1 MRKSMQKAY
10 ACLMKGDSY
19 MDKINSEE
27 TKERKKKRSAGVVGS
42 IKHSIEEA
50 KLKREAPLLD
60 VIVFFISFL
69 FSRCH
74 VVFGSHPLAIAFIA
88 LLPNRVW
95 IAVLGAVSGAL
106 TLGKS
111 GIIYSMISVIVVF
124 LRIIVSGSDK
134 DENGEKLYFKWFS
147 EGLLLKMSAS
157 LIGGFI
163 AAVYEVLLSGFTST
177 TVLFGISMILLPPLL
192 VFALSG
198 LFDCDITFSKL
209 FDSSVNV
216 FSNKGKSEKEK
227 FNLLFFRLSALLLI
241 FLVSI
246 SFKEYDLLGISIA
259 YIFSGAATLI
269 VARRF
274 GALWG
279 CIVGFVSSFGISSA
293 YSVSF
298 ALAGIAAGGLFNLGL
313 TYGIIGGGALL
324 GAWGAYAGALE
335 GLLTILPEYA
345 IAALTVS
352 PILKRLSAEKTE
364 SECEESEKS
373 ALDMVG
379 TVALSYRNRYKG
391 NLSALELSLSAISS
405 SIKQYNEN
413 STRPT
418 REELSDLIL
427 ECADKYCR
435 ACEGRGACMTKGDRK
450 FIENTSE
457 LAEILYV
464 NGRITEDDLGAY
476 PEYCRLSPNI
486 AEAIN
491 RGAAILAEE
500 KFREMKKDTSS
511 EDFGL
516 IAKLINE
523 ARLED
528 EKEKSLNEELSERLS
543 DVMLDAGLTDG
554 VIRAFGERRPYF
566 ILAAEDES
574 GSKITAPE
582 LKMNI
587 ESIAGVRLGTPE
599 FYRRGKMALME
610 CPSDKSY
617 AAECAVAS
625 IAGEREDVSG
635 DTAIAFE
642 SADGHFYSLISDGM
656 GSGKEAKET
665 SALVADFMSRALEFS
680 PEGQT
685 VLKILNH
692 TVRHKHRECSATVD
706 LFCVDLYRGDAEF
719 LKSGAAAS
727 YVKRGSS
734 IFRIKSKTAPLG
746 LMKNVDAERIKID
759 LEGDDYIIMLSDGIA
774 QSAEDTPWLLELL
787 SKPPKR
793 NLKEYADT
801 ILAASLKNLPH
812 TDDMTVLVTRVIKT
826 KD

>member
-1 MRKSMQKAY
+1 
-10 ACLMKGDSY
+10 
-19 MDKINSEE
+19 MDKTNHDE
-27 TKERKKKRSAGVVGS
+27 TQERRKKKGASVVGS
-42 IKHSIEEA
+42 LKHSLEEA
-50 KLKREAPLLD
+50 RQKREAPLID
-60 VIVFFISFL
+60 VVTFFVAFL

-74 VVFGSHPLAIAFIA
+74 VIFGSHPLAIAFIA
-88 LLPNRVW
+88 VLPTRVW

-124 LRIIVSGSDK
+124 LRIIVSGTEK
-134 DENGEKLYFKWFS
+134 DNDGEAHYFKWFS
-147 EGLLLKMSAS
+147 EGLILKMSAS

-163 AAVYEVLLSGFTST
+163 AAVYEVLLSGINLTSM
-177 TVLFGISMILLPPLL
+177 LFGLSMILIPPLL

-198 LFDCDITFSKL
+198 LFDCDITFLKL
-209 FDSSVNV
+209 FDNSSNV
-216 FSNKGKSEKEK
+216 FSSKGKSEKDK
-227 FNLLFFRLSALLLI
+227 FNLLFFRLSALLII
-241 FLVSI
+241 FLISI
-246 SFKEYDLLGISIA
+246 SFKEYELLGISVA
-259 YIFSGAATLI
+259 YIFSGAITLI
-269 VARRF
+269 VSRRF
-274 GALWG
+274 GALYG
-279 CIVGFVSSFGISSA
+279 CITGFVSSFGISSA
-293 YSVSF
+293 YSVAF
-298 ALAGIAAGGLFNLGL
+298 ALAGIGAGGLFPLGL
-313 TYGIIGGGALL
+313 TYGIVGGGALVS
-324 GAWGAYAGALE
+324 AWATYAGALE

-345 IAALTVS
+345 IAALAIS
-352 PILKRLSAEKTE
+352 PVLKRLSQEKSE
-364 SECEESEKS
+364 RECEEVEKS
-373 ALDMVG
+373 ATDMVG

-391 NLSALELSLSAISS
+391 NLNALEMSLFAISS
-405 SIKQYNEN
+405 SIKDYNEH

-418 REELSDLIL
+418 KEELSDLIL

-450 FIENTSE
+450 FIENTDE
-457 LAEILYV
+457 LANLLYK

-491 RGAAILAEE
+491 RGAAILTEE
-500 KFREMKKDTSS
+500 KFKEMKKDTSS

-523 ARLED
+523 ARLAD
-528 EKEKSLNEELSERLS
+528 EREKSLNDELSVRLS
-543 DVMLDAGLTDG
+543 CVMTDAGFTDG

-574 GSKITAPE
+574 GSRITSPE
-582 LKMNI
+582 LKKNI

-610 CPSDKSY
+610 CPSEKSFS
-617 AAECAVAS
+617 AECATAS
-625 IAGEREDVSG
+625 IAGEREEISG
-635 DTAIAFE
+635 DTAVAFE
-642 SADGHFYSLISDGM
+642 SAGGYFYSLISDGM
-656 GSGKEAKET
+656 GTGNEAKET
-665 SALVADFMSRALEFS
+665 SALVADFLRGALEFS

-692 TVRHKHRECSATVD
+692 TVRHRHRECSATVD
-706 LFCVDLYRGDAEF
+706 LFSVDLYRGDAEF

-774 QSAEDTPWLLELL
+774 QSAEDTPWLLDLL

-793 NLKEYADT
+793 NLKEYADS
-801 ILAASLKNLPH
+801 ILSAALKNLSH
-812 TDDMTVLVTRVIKT
+812 SDDMTVSVTRVIRT

>member
-1 MRKSMQKAY
+1 
-10 ACLMKGDSY
+10 

-27 TKERKKKRSAGVVGS
+27 TKERKKKRGAGVVSS

-50 KLKREAPLLD
+50 KMKREAPLLD
-60 VIVFFISFL
+60 VIVFFIAFL

-88 LLPNRVW
+88 LLPSRVW

-134 DENGEKLYFKWFS
+134 DDDGEKLYFRWFS

-216 FSNKGKSEKEK
+216 FSSKGKSEKEK
-227 FNLLFFRLSALLLI
+227 FNLLFFRLSALLII
-241 FLVSI
+241 FLISI
-246 SFKEYDLLGISIA
+246 SFKEYELLGISIA

-269 VARRF
+269 ISRRF

-298 ALAGIAAGGLFNLGL
+298 ALAGIASGGLFSLGL

-352 PILKRLSAEKTE
+352 PILKKLSIEKTE
-364 SECEESEKS
+364 SECEESERS

-391 NLSALELSLSAISS
+391 NLNALELSLYAISS
-405 SIKQYNEN
+405 SIKQYNES
-413 STRPT
+413 STHPT

-450 FIENTSE
+450 FIENTAE
-457 LAEILYV
+457 LAEILYT
-464 NGRITEDDLGAY
+464 NGKITENDLGAY
-476 PEYCRLSPNI
+476 PEYCKLSPNI

-543 DVMLDAGLTDG
+543 EVMLDAGLADG

-582 LKMNI
+582 LKKNI
-587 ESIAGVRLGTPE
+587 EAIAGVRLGTPE

-642 SADGHFYSLISDGM
+642 SADGHFYSMISDGM

-665 SALVADFMSRALEFS
+665 SSLVADFMSRALEFS

-706 LFCVDLYRGDAEF
+706 LFSVDLYRGDAEF

-759 LEGDDYIIMLSDGIA
+759 LEGEDYIIMLSDGIA

-793 NLKEYADT
+793 NLKEYADS

-812 TDDMTVLVTRVIKT
+812 TDDMTVLVTRVIRT

>member
-1 MRKSMQKAY
+1 
-10 ACLMKGDSY
+10 
-19 MDKINSEE
+19 MDRISHEE
-27 TKERKKKRSAGVVGS
+27 TKEKRKKKAGVIGT

-50 KLKREAPLLD
+50 RMKREAPLLD
-60 VIVFFISFL
+60 VITFFIAFL

-88 LLPNRVW
+88 VLPTRVW
-95 IAVLGAVSGAL
+95 IATLGAVSGAL

-124 LRIIVSGSDK
+124 LRIIVSGTDRSED
-134 DENGEKLYFKWFS
+134 GERVYLKWFS
-147 EGLLLKMSAS
+147 EGLMLKMSAS

-163 AAVYEVLLSGFTST
+163 AAVYEILLSGFTLT
-177 TVLFGISMILLPPLL
+177 AMLFGLSMILMPPLL

-198 LFDCDITFSKL
+198 LFDCGISFYTV

-216 FSNKGKSEKEK
+216 FSSKGKSEKDK
-227 FNLLFFRLSALLLI
+227 FNLLFFRLSALLII
-241 FLVSI
+241 FLISI
-246 SFKEYDLLGISIA
+246 SFKEYELLGISIA
-259 YIFSGAATLI
+259 YIFAGAATLI
-269 VARRF
+269 IARRF
-274 GALWG
+274 GALYG
-279 CIVGFVSSFGISSA
+279 CIVGFVSSFGLSSS
-293 YSVSF
+293 YSVCF
-298 ALAGIAAGGLFNLGL
+298 ALAGIGAGALFGSLGIS
-313 TYGIIGGGALL
+313 YGIVGGGALL
-324 GAWGAYAGALE
+324 AAWGAYAGSVV
-335 GLLTILPEYA
+335 GLLTVLPEYA
-345 IAALTVS
+345 IASLTVF
-352 PILKRLSAEKTE
+352 PILKKLSAEKTE
-364 SECEESEKS
+364 AECEEVEKS
-373 ALDMVG
+373 AIDMVG

-391 NLSALELSLSAISS
+391 NLSALEMSLAAISS
-405 SIKQYNEN
+405 SIKQYNES

-435 ACEGRGACMTKGDRK
+435 ACEGRGACMTKSDRK
-450 FIENTSE
+450 FIENTYE
-457 LAEILYV
+457 LADTLYT
-464 NGRITEDDLGAY
+464 NGKITEDDLGAY
-476 PEYCRLSPNI
+476 PEYCRLSPNV

-511 EDFGL
+511 EDFGI

-523 ARLED
+523 ARIED
-528 EKEKSLNEELSERLS
+528 EKEKALNEELSARLA
-543 DVMLDAGLTDG
+543 DVMLDAGLADG

-574 GSKITAPE
+574 GNKITAPE
-582 LKMNI
+582 LKKNI
-587 ESIAGVRLGTPE
+587 EAIAGVRLGTPE

-610 CPSDKSY
+610 CPSEKSF

-625 IAGEREDVSG
+625 VAGEREDVSG
-635 DTAIAFE
+635 DTATAFE
-642 SADGHFYSLISDGM
+642 SAGGYFYSLISDGM
-656 GSGKEAKET
+656 GTGREAKQI
-665 SALVADFMSRALEFS
+665 SSLVSDFMTRALEFN

-685 VLKILNH
+685 VLRILNH
-692 TVRHKHRECSATVD
+692 TVRHKRRECSATVD
-706 LFCVDLYRGDAEF
+706 LFSVDLYRGDAEF

-746 LMKNVDAERIKID
+746 LMKNVDAERIRVE
-759 LEGDDYIIMLSDGIA
+759 LEGEDYIIMMSDGIA

-793 NLKEYADT
+793 NLKEYADS
-801 ILAASLKNLPH
+801 ILAAALKNLPH
-812 TDDMTVLVTRVIKT
+812 TDDMTVLVTKVIKK

>member
-1 MRKSMQKAY
+1 
-10 ACLMKGDSY
+10 
-19 MDKINSEE
+19 MDNLSHEE
-27 TKERKKKRSAGVVGS
+27 TKEKRKRRADKILSS

-50 KLKREAPLLD
+50 KMKREAPLLD
-60 VIVFFISFL
+60 VVTFFVAFL

-74 VVFGSHPLAIAFIA
+74 LVFGAHPLAIAFIA
-88 LLPNRVW
+88 VLPTRVW

-111 GIIYSMISVIVVF
+111 GIIYSMIAVIVVF
-124 LRIIVSGSDK
+124 LRIIVSGTDK
-134 DENGEKLYFKWFS
+134 RDDERVYFKWFS
-147 EGLLLKMSAS
+147 ENLLLKMSAA

-163 AAVYEVLLSGFTST
+163 AAVYETLLSGLTFTT
-177 TVLFGISMILLPPLL
+177 MLFGVSMILIPPLL
-192 VFALSG
+192 VFAISG
-198 LFDCDITFSKL
+198 LFDCDISLYDIFENSG
-209 FDSSVNV
+209 NV
-216 FSNKGKSEKEK
+216 FSSKGKSEKEK
-227 FNLLFFRLSALLLI
+227 FNLLFFRLSALLVL

-246 SFKEYDLLGISIA
+246 SFKEYELLGISLG

-274 GALWG
+274 GALYG
-279 CIVGFVSSFGISSA
+279 CVTGFVSSFGLSSSL
-293 YSVSF
+293 SVSF
-298 ALAGIAAGGLFNLGL
+298 ALAGICAGGLFPLGIS
-313 TYGIIGGGALL
+313 YGIVGGGALL
-324 GAWGAYAGALE
+324 TVWAAYAESLR
-335 GLLTILPEYA
+335 GLLGVLPEYA
-345 IAALTVS
+345 IAALVVF
-352 PILKRLSAEKTE
+352 PALKRISREKTE
-364 SECEESEKS
+364 TECEEVEKS
-373 ALDMVG
+373 AMDMVG
-379 TVALSYRNRYKG
+379 TVAMSYRNRYKG
-391 NLSALELSLSAISS
+391 NVSALEMSLFAISS

-413 STRPT
+413 SANPT
-418 REELSDLIL
+418 KEELSDLIL

-435 ACEGRGACMTKGDRK
+435 ACDGREACITKGDRK
-450 FIENTSE
+450 FIEHAYE
-457 LAEILYV
+457 LADILYT
-464 NGRITEDDLGAY
+464 NGKIKDEDLDAY

-500 KFREMKKDTSS
+500 KFREAKKDTSS
-511 EDFGL
+511 EDFGI

-523 ARLED
+523 ARIED
-528 EKEKSLNEELSERLS
+528 EKEKSLNEQLSERLA
-543 DVMLDAGLTDG
+543 DVLTDAGLDDG
-554 VIRAFGERRPYF
+554 VIRAFGERKPYF

-574 GSKITAPE
+574 GNRITAPE
-582 LKMNI
+582 LKTNI
-587 ESIAGVRLGTPE
+587 EHIAGVRLGTPE

-610 CPSDKSY
+610 CPSERSF

-635 DTAIAFE
+635 DTASAFE
-642 SADGHFYSLISDGM
+642 SDGGYFYSLISDGM

-665 SALVADFMSRALEFS
+665 SSFVADFMKRALEFN

-692 TVRHKHRECSATVD
+692 TIRHRHRECSATVD
-706 LFCVDLYRGDAEF
+706 LFSVDLYRGEAQF

-746 LMKNVDAERIKID
+746 LMKSVDAEKIKIE

-774 QSAEDTPWLLELL
+774 QSAEDTPWLLDLL

-793 NLKEYADT
+793 SLKEYADS
-801 ILAASLKNLPH
+801 ILEAAVKNLPRS
-812 TDDMTVLVTRVIKT
+812 DDMTVLVTKVT
-826 KD
+826 KRQS